1 MNTDY
6 NKVKLKDNYFT
17 KNKPTRTLL
26 PRTIQYVRC
35 DLSPITITTA
45 KTPFRS
51 AAELISILGDI
62 T

>member
-1 MNTDY
+1 MNTD
-6 NKVKLKDNYFT
+6 
-17 KNKPTRTLL
+17 KNKPTSTLL
-26 PRTIQYVRC
+26 PSTIQYVRC